1 MFPPSK
7 AYIGP
12 DRLFTRYFIRKRTVV
27 NVVGLVRQPGW
38 EQEGWTIPAEISDF
52 LDLYKEFHPDV
63 HTIIKAVPP
72 HLLFKWALR
81 DREPLASWISGRVTV
96 LGDAAHP
103 MLPFLGQGAA
113 MAIEDGMVVGG
124 CFGKAESVDEA
135 LTLYER
141 ARKERANGVQ
151 IQSRQQAA
159 MYQGSAHENY
169 HPGRNAEG
177 RGLFSYNPA
186 TVPI

>member
-1 MFPPSK
+1 
-7 AYIGP
+7 
-12 DRLFTRYFIRKRTVV
+12 V

-38 EQEGWTIPAEISDF
+38 EEEGWTIPAEVSEF

-63 HTIIKAVPP
+63 HEIIEAIAPGT
-72 HLLFKWALR
+72 LFKWALR
-81 DREPLASWISGRVTV
+81 DRSPLDNWIKGRVSV

-113 MAIEDGMVVGG
+113 MAIEDGMVLGRA
-124 CFGKAESVDEA
+124 FNEADSVEDA
-135 LTLYER
+135 LHLYEN

-151 IQSRQQAA
+151 IQSREQADL
-159 MYQGSAHENY
+159 YQGSAHRNY

-177 RGLFSYNPA
+177 RGLFTYNPV
-186 TVPI
+186 TVPL